1 MLSSTPLRACRYGS
15 SRLLLPTSVL
25 PAAVLVLRNTQL
37 ARGRFARS
45 YSSEYAH
52 HEARI
57 ESVRNIGIIAHVDAV
72 GLLIHGITQI

>member
-1 MLSSTPLRACRYGS
+1 MLSNGPFLACRHGS
-15 SRLLLPTSVL
+15 TRLLLPTSVL
-25 PAAVLVLRNTQL
+25 PAAVLVLKNTQL
-37 ARGRFARS
+37 ARARFARS

-72 GLLIHGITQI
+72 RLLMFGITKI